1 MAEKVAII
9 LAAGVSSRMNTRL
22 PKVLHEV
29 CGRPMLAYVLD
40 ACREA
45 GVEKAYVVVGYGKE
59 QVIEAFKDDHNIVW
73 VEQAEQKGTG
83 HAVLCC
89 KEHLANFE
97 GDTLILCGD
106 GPLIRF
112 CHSKEYLV
120 RNHFK
125 PPLPGLNPTWCISPP
140 GEQGEFARG

>member
-29 CGRPMLAYVLD
+29 CGRPMLAFVLD

-59 QVIEAFKDDHNIVW
+59 QVIELSRTTI
-73 VEQAEQKGTG
+73 
-83 HAVLCC
+83 
-89 KEHLANFE
+89 
-97 GDTLILCGD
+97 I
-106 GPLIRF
+106 
-112 CHSKEYLV
+112 
-120 RNHFK
+120 
-125 PPLPGLNPTWCISPP
+125 
-140 GEQGEFARG
+140 